1 MLGADVPSLNVPGV
15 TTDLNFSQSVIAD
28 IFLGKI
34 TQWNDPRIAK
44 DNPGVNL
51 PGDRIIVVHRSDGS
65 GTTFIWTDFLSK
77 VSNEWKSGPG
87 SGTAVN
93 WPTGV
98 GGKGNEGVAAQ
109 IRQFPGAIGYI
120 ELIYALQNHI
130 NFGLVQNA
138 AGKFVKASID
148 GVTIAG
154 GTAKI
159 PADYRVS
166 ITNAPGPN
174 AYPVSSFTYLLIP
187 TQPTDMA
194 KEKVIKDM
202 LSWII
207 KSGESEASSL
217 SYAPLPQTLADKVLK
232 TVYAL
237 P

>member
-1 MLGADVPSLNVPGV
+1 MAAEPPS
-15 TTDLNFSQSVIAD
+15 
-28 IFLGKI
+28 
-34 TQWNDPRIAK
+34 
-44 DNPGVNL
+44 
-51 PGDRIIVVHRSDGS
+51 S
-65 GTTFIWTDFLSK
+65 GPTILSK
-77 VSNEWKSGPG
+77 VSSEWKSGPG
-87 SGTAVN
+87 SGTSVN

-120 ELIYALQNHI
+120 ELIYAVQNHI
-130 NFGLVQNA
+130 NFGSVQNA
-138 AGKFVKASID
+138 SGKFVKASIE

-187 TQPTDMA
+187 TQPKDMA

-202 LSWII
+202 LSWIVN
-207 KSGESEASSL
+207 SGESEASSL
-217 SYAPLPQTLADKVLK
+217 SYAPLPPDLAAKVLK
-232 TVYAL
+232 TVYSL